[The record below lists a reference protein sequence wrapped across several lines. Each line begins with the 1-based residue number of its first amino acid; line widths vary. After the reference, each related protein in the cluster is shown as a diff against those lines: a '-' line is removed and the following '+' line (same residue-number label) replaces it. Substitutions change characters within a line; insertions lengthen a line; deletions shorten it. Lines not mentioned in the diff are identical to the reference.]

1 MDDDV
6 ADSNT
11 LIDESF
17 RPFKRRKFI
26 RKRVGSSSDAEEDAN
41 TKGRDDTERP
51 VPPSVDGKEQTDVE
65 THLSVVELLRR
76 RRAAQKR
83 RAGIEFSNATPVGE
97 SSSSS
102 LILPKAGDDILD
114 NDESLDKILTVVDR
128 FAPQTGQ
135 VADVDKHIHDSD
147 EDSLED
153 TPADLARHRQP
164 AALGKLHEI
173 DLGQDATLRNI
184 ARTEAARKR
193 LETGEAE
200 IEEST
205 GKIRLRKDGKPWR
218 GRKRRTSVDVK
229 RDKMVEEIMKESRR
243 PASISSI
250 ACTPLISVTVEIYDE
265 PDADLPNDDQAADE
279 RIAEQFRREFM
290 DAISSRRQRASQA
303 AKKRQGQKVDEKP
316 KGPKLGGSRSA
327 RAAMR
332 EQQEKAAKK

>member
-1 MDDDV
+1 MRSRKDEAITCQNQTILPYAPVPVCTIIIDNMDDDV

-135 VADVDKHIHDSD
+135 VADVDKHMY
-147 EDSLED
+147 
-153 TPADLARHRQP
+153 A
-164 AALGKLHEI
+164 
-173 DLGQDATLRNI
+173 
-184 ARTEAARKR
+184 
-193 LETGEAE
+193 
-200 IEEST
+200 
-205 GKIRLRKDGKPWR
+205 KPHW
-218 GRKRRTSVDVK
+218 V
-229 RDKMVEEIMKESRR
+229 
-243 PASISSI
+243 
-250 ACTPLISVTVEIYDE
+250 L
-265 PDADLPNDDQAADE
+265 
-279 RIAEQFRREFM
+279 QFEM
-290 DAISSRRQRASQA
+290 HLLTA
-303 AKKRQGQKVDEKP
+303 
-316 KGPKLGGSRSA
+316 
-327 RAAMR
+327 
-332 EQQEKAAKK
+332 